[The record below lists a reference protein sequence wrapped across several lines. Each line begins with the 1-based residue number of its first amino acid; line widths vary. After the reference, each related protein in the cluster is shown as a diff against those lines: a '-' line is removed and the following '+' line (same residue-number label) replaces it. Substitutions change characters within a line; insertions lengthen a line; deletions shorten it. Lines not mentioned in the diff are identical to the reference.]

1 LDRSCGTVAANP
13 ATSAHEGTQVM
24 AASKKMLMLA
34 TAVGGVMAARKA
46 KARKEEQQLWAE
58 ATSPSP
64 TATTTSTPTTLQT
77 S

>member
-1 LDRSCGTVAANP
+1 
-13 ATSAHEGTQVM
+13 M

-58 ATSPSP
+58 ATSP
-64 TATTTSTPTTLQT
+64 ASTPTTIKT